1 MHKRNEIT
9 DPVAKAAKENEYPV
23 GRYGGADDIGHAV
36 RFLCSVRTLSANSKR
51 SQPAHNL
58 TVVLSW
64 QEEASFITGVHL
76 PVDGGLTIQ
85 LQDDF
90 ARKVLDHHA
99 AASKL

>member
-1 MHKRNEIT
+1 MDQPGIR
-9 DPVAKAAKENEYPV
+9 
-23 GRYGGADDIGHAV
+23 
-36 RFLCSVRTLSANSKR
+36 SAPRVSLLDLLV
-51 SQPAHNL
+51 SQNL
-58 TVVLSW
+58 VSAQLTTRMLSW

>member
-1 MHKRNEIT
+1 
-9 DPVAKAAKENEYPV
+9 
-23 GRYGGADDIGHAV
+23 
-36 RFLCSVRTLSANSKR
+36 
-51 SQPAHNL
+51 
-58 TVVLSW
+58 VVLSW